1 MKTKSLS
8 SCAVILFFLL
18 TIMSCNKVPGD
29 LIGKWC
35 NEQVGEIDFN
45 KDLSCVLIDSQGQ
58 EAQGI
63 YKISGDVVTITMEG
77 NETITYTFVI
87 AGEKLIL
94 IDTDGNAN
102 TFTKCES
109 TEPTTTTTTIGTEP
123 TTTTTGTEPTTTTT
137 IAAGERF
144 KDNNNGMVT
153 DTRTGLVWL
162 KNANPCDIK
171 PWDDA
176 VAYCSSLASGQA
188 GLTDGSKAGQ
198 WRLPSIQELE
208 GIGTDPPTTY
218 CLDGSCDL
226 PEDNDPSVTWTMPGE
241 PFTNVQ
247 PYFYWSGTS
256 AGRPGSALTVD
267 MDGGGVGTHGKGAD
281 DTYVWPVRDGN

>member
-1 MKTKSLS
+1 
-8 SCAVILFFLL
+8 
-18 TIMSCNKVPGD
+18 
-29 LIGKWC
+29 
-35 NEQVGEIDFN
+35 
-45 KDLSCVLIDSQGQ
+45 
-58 EAQGI
+58 
-63 YKISGDVVTITMEG
+63 
-77 NETITYTFVI
+77 VI

-123 TTTTTGTEPTTTTT
+123 ATTTTGTEPTTTTT

-144 KDNNNGMVT
+144 KDNNNGTVT

-188 GLTDGSKAGQ
+188 GLTDGSTAGQ

-267 MDGGGVGTHGKGAD
+267 MDGGGVGTYGKGAD

>member
-45 KDLSCVLIDSQGQ
+45 KDLSCVLIDSQRQ

-109 TEPTTTTTTIGTEP
+109 TEPTTTTTTIKTES
-123 TTTTTGTEPTTTTT
+123 TTT
-137 IAAGERF
+137 ISSTGDRF
-144 KDNNNGMVT
+144 KDNGDGTVT
-153 DTRTGLVWL
+153 DTRTGLIWL
-162 KNANPCDIK
+162 KNANLCDIK

-218 CLDGSCDL
+218 GHL
-226 PEDNDPSVTWTMPGE
+226 
-241 PFTNVQ
+241 
-247 PYFYWSGTS
+247 
-256 AGRPGSALTVD
+256 
-267 MDGGGVGTHGKGAD
+267 
-281 DTYVWPVRDGN
+281 